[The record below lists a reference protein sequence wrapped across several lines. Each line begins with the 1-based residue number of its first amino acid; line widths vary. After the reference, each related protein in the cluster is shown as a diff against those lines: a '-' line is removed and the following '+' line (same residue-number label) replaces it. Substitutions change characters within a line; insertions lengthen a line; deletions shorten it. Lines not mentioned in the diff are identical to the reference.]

1 MAGDGPMIRAE
12 ILRTLL
18 QAHRD
23 DKAAASMA
31 TAMLDD
37 PFGYGRVVR
46 DDKGEFLDIVEQ
58 PDATAEQREI
68 KEVFP
73 SYYCVR
79 VEELLL
85 ALSKLTNNNKKGEYY
100 LTDIYGILRRAG
112 KKITAVQAMTAEDV
126 LAVNTRQQL
135 AEVDAAMQERIQR
148 QHREAG
154 VSIVSPINTYIESGC
169 TIGSDTV
176 IRPFTFIGCDSTI
189 GSECTIGPF
198 AIVPAESIVPDG
210 ATIAPDIEMVSRTMR

>member
-1 MAGDGPMIRAE
+1 MSLSAIILAAGKSTRMKSKRPKVLHEICGRPMLDYVLRACYDAGVENVTVVVGHGKDEVIQRFGDDKRIQWIEQTDQLGTGHAAKVCEPELRKSSGDVFIMAGDGPMIRAE

-31 TAMLDD
+31 TAILDD
-37 PFGYGRVVR
+37 PFGYGRIVR

-58 PDATAEQREI
+58 PDATPEQREI

-100 LTDIYGILRRAG
+100 LTDIYGILR
-112 KKITAVQAMTAEDV
+112 
-126 LAVNTRQQL
+126 
-135 AEVDAAMQERIQR
+135 
-148 QHREAG
+148 
-154 VSIVSPINTYIESGC
+154 
-169 TIGSDTV
+169 
-176 IRPFTFIGCDSTI
+176 
-189 GSECTIGPF
+189 
-198 AIVPAESIVPDG
+198 
-210 ATIAPDIEMVSRTMR
+210 